1 MTDCI
6 FCRIA
11 NREIP
16 VDLILETD
24 TLVAFHDLNPQA
36 PQHVLLIP
44 KKHIA
49 TLDGAG
55 DEDRAILG
63 DLLLSAAEIAR
74 RLGFSEAGYRTV
86 INCNQNGG
94 QSVYHLHVHLLGGRA
109 LHWPPG

>member
-1 MTDCI
+1 MTECV

-16 VDLILETD
+16 ADLILETD
-24 TLVAFHDLNPQA
+24 TLVAFNDLNPQA
-36 PQHVLLIP
+36 PQHILLIP

-49 TLDGAG
+49 TLDAAG
-55 DEDRAILG
+55 TGDQAALG
-63 DLLLSAAEIAR
+63 DLLLAAAEIAR
-74 RLGFSEAGYRTV
+74 DLGFAQTGYRTV
-86 INCNQNGG
+86 VNCNQDGG